1 MMTWL
6 RRFEGTRLALAGLA
20 VAAVLFLAVNVLA
33 NTLLRGVQV
42 DLTEGRL
49 FTLSDGTRTLL
60 QSLDEPITLRL
71 YYSPGLGEAAPRYAT
86 HYARV
91 LELLERYESVSDGLI
106 RVERLDPQPFSEAED
121 RAVADGLQGV
131 PINNAGD
138 LGYFGLAGS
147 NSTDGHETIPF
158 FNLEQEPFLEYDL
171 SKLVYRLAN
180 PTLPRLGLLNMLPAD
195 PRLGQPGAPEM
206 RALDQ
211 VREFFDVVELGPD
224 VDAIPEEVG
233 VLLVIDPSRLGQ
245 GALGAVDRFVHGGG
259 RALIFVD
266 PHAESVLGPPDAAS
280 AGDAQGAVETLL
292 AAWGVRL
299 VADKVAGDLDAARRV
314 SSGAG
319 GPVGDYV
326 AWLSLGPGAFDGAD
340 PIMANI
346 ERLNLAT
353 AGILEPV
360 EGATTTFSPLIRTGE
375 RSMAIDLDRV
385 RQMPDIDRLLREYR
399 PEGGPRTLAARIT
412 GPARAAF
419 GAAPSAHAA
428 AAPADGKK
436 TPDTG
441 DAAPATPDAAAD
453 ARPIQVVVVADID
466 MLYDRFWVTAADF
479 FGESL
484 TIPTANNADF
494 VVNALEALS
503 EGSALIGLRGRGSS
517 YRPFTLI
524 ESYRRDAELH
534 HRATEQQ
541 LQDRLSELQ
550 DQLQG
555 VRHAEQD
562 AGGEVLLSDKDEAAI
577 ERFRGEMIGV
587 RRQLREVQHA
597 LRSDIEHL
605 QATIKFINIA
615 LVPLLLGLAVVV
627 FVVVRRVRGRKP
639 GHGSA

>member
-1 MMTWL
+1 MTWL
-6 RRFEGTRLALAGLA
+6 RQFEGTRLALAGLA

-33 NTLLRGVQV
+33 NTLLRGAQI

-49 FTLSDGTRTLL
+49 FTLSDGTRALL

-86 HYARV
+86 YHAQV
-91 LELLERYESVSDGLI
+91 LELLERYVSLSDSLI

-171 SKLVYRLAN
+171 SKLVYRLAH
-180 PTLPRLGLLNMLPAD
+180 PILPRLGLLNTLPAD
-195 PRLGQPGAPEM
+195 PRLGQPEAPDM

-211 VREFFDVVELGPD
+211 VREFFDVVDLAAD
-224 VDAIPEEVG
+224 VDAIPDEVG
-233 VLLVIDPSRLGQ
+233 VLLVIDPDRLGQ
-245 GALGAVDRFVHGGG
+245 GALGAIDRFVHGGG
-259 RALIFVD
+259 RALVFVD
-266 PHAESVLGPPDAAS
+266 AIAESVIGPPDEPPGGAAE
-280 AGDAQGAVETLL
+280 GGVETLL

-299 VADKVAGDLDAARRV
+299 VPDKVAGDLDAARRV

-319 GPVGDYV
+319 GTIGDYV
-326 AWLSLGPGAFDGAD
+326 AWLSLGASAFDTAD
-340 PIMANI
+340 PIMASI

-375 RSMAIDLDRV
+375 RSMAIDIDRV
-385 RQMPDIDRLLREYR
+385 RSMPDIDRLLRDYR
-399 PEGGPRTLAARIT
+399 PEGGPLTLAARIT
-412 GPARAAF
+412 GPAKAAF
-419 GAAPSAHAA
+419 GAP
-428 AAPADGKK
+428 PNADGA
-436 TPDTG
+436 DT
-441 DAAPATPDAAAD
+441 AD
-453 ARPIQVVVVADID
+453 VDKDGARPIQVVVVADID
-466 MLYDRFWVTAADF
+466 MLYDRFWVSAADF
-479 FGESL
+479 FGE
-484 TIPTANNADF
+484 TMAIPTANNADF

-503 EGSALIGLRGRGSS
+503 EGGALIGLRGRGTS
-517 YRPFTLI
+517 YRPFTLV
-524 ESYRRDAELH
+524 EAYRRDAERRY
-534 HRATEQQ
+534 RATEQQ

-555 VRHAEQD
+555 VRRAEQQD
-562 AGGEVLLSDKDEAAI
+562 AGGEVLLSDEDEAAI

-587 RRQLREVQHA
+587 RRQLREVQLA
-597 LRSDIEHL
+597 LRSDIENL
-605 QATIKFINIA
+605 QATVKFINIA
-615 LVPLLLGLAVVV
+615 LVPLLLGLVVIIV
-627 FVVVRRVRGRKP
+627 VVVRRIRGRTP
-639 GHGSA
+639 SHGSA